1 VSGVELRTR
10 TVRAMVMEW
19 EQVDDVDDDDEEG
32 TSSVDDELLL
42 DAVDLA
48 RERALVRTALED
60 AVRLEAMIGE
70 PSF

>member
-1 VSGVELRTR
+1 MSGVELGTR

-19 EQVDDVDDDDEEG
+19 EQVDDVDDADEER
-32 TSSVDDELLL
+32 TALNDDDVLL
-42 DAVDLA
+42 DVVDLA
-48 RERALVRTALED
+48 RERALVRAALED